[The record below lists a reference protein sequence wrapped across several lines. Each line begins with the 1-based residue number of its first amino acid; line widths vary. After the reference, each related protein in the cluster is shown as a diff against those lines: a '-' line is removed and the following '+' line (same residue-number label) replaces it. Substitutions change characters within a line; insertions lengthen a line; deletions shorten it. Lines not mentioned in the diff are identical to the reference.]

1 MRDIWTLWR
10 IDVMNELSDMDREA
24 DSRVGSSVDRLV
36 PCESNQ
42 SRNTPV
48 FDLSC

>member
-1 MRDIWTLWR
+1 MI
-10 IDVMNELSDMDREA
+10 ELSDMDREA

-42 SRNTPV
+42 EILQS
-48 FDLSC
+48 LSC